1 MFIGILPCCKE
12 EGASVGFAP
21 LHLTHPS
28 FQFSFAVE
36 QEDGMDEVCSALD
49 PGEDSRELWG
59 HFSQQVLQVLSS
71 QELMGISLLRLLRGE
86 KMPTWIRA
94 LWAKCHQR

>member
-1 MFIGILPCCKE
+1 
-12 EGASVGFAP
+12 
-21 LHLTHPS
+21 
-28 FQFSFAVE
+28 
-36 QEDGMDEVCSALD
+36 MDEVCSTLD
-49 PGEDSRELWG
+49 PGEDSRGLWG